1 MTLSLWEFYTP
12 HIEQRS
18 EDPDYEVVVKLIG
31 RAQMKY
37 GMPIRADA
45 TCFLAGTIME
55 IIVEPMRG
63 LHEAEYNQAFRDIL
77 FEDICVVIE
86 RSVDVAKTRQRSA
99 ITSTTAIKALGEVV
113 EDLKLSSATAMGKA
127 KGETKI

>member
-1 MTLSLWEFYTP
+1 MSLSLWGFYTP

-18 EDPDYEVVVKLIG
+18 EDPDYEFVVELVG
-31 RAQMKY
+31 RAEIKY
-37 GMPIRADA
+37 GMPVRADA

-63 LHEAEYNQAFRDIL
+63 LHETEYDQAFRDVL

-86 RSVDVAKTRQRSA
+86 RAVDVAKARQRSVV
-99 ITSTTAIKALGEVV
+99 TSTTAIMALGEVV
-113 EDLKLSSATAMGKA
+113 EELKVSSATAMGKV
-127 KGETKI
+127 KGEMKI